1 MIRTLTGRKEW
12 QFFSVLPKAD
22 PLLAIGWWIVL
33 ILRGVLPAIFAVA
46 TGMVVAA
53 VQNTGSVE
61 AAASPTL
68 ELVGG
73 VRAASPDADPDGAQL
88 QPRRSHAAWL

>member
-22 PLLAIGWWIVL
+22 PLLAIGWWTVL
-33 ILRGVLPAIFAVA
+33 LLRGVLPAIFAIA

-53 VQNTGSVE
+53 VQNAGSVE
-61 AAASPTL
+61 GGGIIQPL
-68 ELVGG
+68 ELVGA
-73 VRAASPDADPDGAQL
+73 VFVLLLNAV
-88 QPRRSHAAWL
+88 